1 MGRGKAIVII
11 CFLENSSVI
20 KGLNGAHTMGTS
32 YLFREVWL
40 RMLLSYVFFLP
51 YLSAQWLC
59 ILVAYVISC
68 VQVDALNK
76 R

>member
-40 RMLLSYVFFLP
+40 RMLLSYVFFFCLI
-51 YLSAQWLC
+51 YLHNGCASLLLMLYPVC
-59 ILVAYVISC
+59 
-68 VQVDALNK
+68 